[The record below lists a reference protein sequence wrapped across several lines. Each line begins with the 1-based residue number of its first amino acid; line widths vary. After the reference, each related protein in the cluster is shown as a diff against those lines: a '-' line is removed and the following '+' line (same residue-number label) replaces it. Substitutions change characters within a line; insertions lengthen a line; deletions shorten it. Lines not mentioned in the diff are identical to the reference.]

1 MNQCSVVIQV
11 ASSEEQVMRLQ
22 RELHQS
28 AAETEKHLTAVRK
41 LETERSSLRDELETT
56 KEEVCNKTYLIQ
68 VKTHLHQFLAFFFR
82 TGACGSGILVEL
94 QVQKCLRRAGGIAV
108 QYSVVRCVASH
119 YSILT

>member
-68 VKTHLHQFLAFFFR
+68 VKHLHQFLAFF
-82 TGACGSGILVEL
+82 SGQEL
-94 QVQKCLRRAGGIAV
+94 AAAESL
-108 QYSVVRCVASH
+108 
-119 YSILT
+119 